1 MRSRTTA
8 LVIAAALAS
17 PAAALADVDIGVPR
31 AFLGGPI
38 AAAIPVARA
47 AGPAGQG
54 VDPAAGRPARAPV
67 SGGDPCAGQPAG
79 DCLVVGADAL
89 VDQPPF
95 PVVFGDDAGP
105 GPEAPPDDPDTPD
118 DPAAAPAPPPD
129 DGGQVQSAT
138 ARPVPAAPVVPPGAA
153 DQAQAFGG
161 LLSPAAAAWLPWE
174 TPVLRWR
181 PRSGARYYN
190 VQVFRGARRVLSAW
204 PRAPRLRVPADV
216 LKQGRTYV
224 WVVWPGRGV
233 RARAVYGSPVGRAT
247 FEVTLRPRIVFHGL
261 GAGRGVVGEVR
272 PHIPHATLGLR
283 APGRLAR
290 RVPARVSLDARGRLR
305 LPLARS
311 QAERLSARL
320 IDRGPRPPLGLRGGE
335 VRSR

>member
-8 LVIAAALAS
+8 LAIAAALAS
-17 PAAALADVDIGVPR
+17 PAAALADVDVSVPR

-38 AAAIPVARA
+38 AAAIPVAGA
-47 AGPAGQG
+47 AAPAGRG

-67 SGGDPCAGQPAG
+67 SGGDPCAGQAAG
-79 DCLVVGADAL
+79 DCLVVGAGAL

-105 GPEAPPDDPDTPD
+105 GPEPPPDDPDTPD
-118 DPAAAPAPPPD
+118 DPAAAPAAPD
-129 DGGQVQSAT
+129 AGGQVQAAT

-153 DQAQAFGG
+153 DQARAFGR
-161 LLSPAAAAWLPWE
+161 LLSPSAAEWLPWE

-181 PRSGARYYN
+181 PKSGARYYN

-204 PRAPRLRVPADV
+204 PRGSRLRVPVDV

-224 WVVWPGRGV
+224 WVVWPGRGA

-247 FEVTLRPRIVFHGL
+247 FEVTLRPRIVFRGL
-261 GAGRGVVGEVR
+261 GKGRGVVGEVR
-272 PHIPHATLGLR
+272 PHIPYATLGLR
-283 APGRLAR
+283 APGPLAR
-290 RVPARVSLDARGRLR
+290 RVPARVSVDAAGRFR

-335 VRSR
+335 ARS